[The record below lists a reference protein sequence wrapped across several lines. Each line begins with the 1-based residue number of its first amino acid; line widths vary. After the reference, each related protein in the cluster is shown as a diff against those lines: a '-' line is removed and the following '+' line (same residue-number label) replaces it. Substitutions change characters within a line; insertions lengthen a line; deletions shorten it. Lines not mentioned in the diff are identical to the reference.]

1 MQSSGNEVFLRNPF
15 NVNENLYVTISS
27 PSSSKYTQSDL
38 SSPDATAQTV
48 LKQFLKEYM
57 STRLGVRREADI
69 VDASLHTGED
79 QKSYSEPLPPLK
91 QPHTE
96 YHTQV
101 YAMMLGLVETQGHNH
116 T

>member
-1 MQSSGNEVFLRNPF
+1 MCGLSGLQSSGNEVFLRNPY

-38 SSPDATAQTV
+38 SSPDATAQGV

-79 QKSYSEPLPPLK
+79 QKSYSEV
-91 QPHTE
+91 
-96 YHTQV
+96 QV
-101 YAMMLGLVETQGHNH
+101 PMPSALRDRPRLVARGSCWHA
-116 T
+116 